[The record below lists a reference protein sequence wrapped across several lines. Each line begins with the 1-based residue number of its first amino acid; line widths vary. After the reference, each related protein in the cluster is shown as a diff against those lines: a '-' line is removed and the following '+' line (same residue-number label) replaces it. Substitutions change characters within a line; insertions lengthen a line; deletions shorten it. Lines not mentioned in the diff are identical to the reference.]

1 MVSEK
6 VVVKNKSGIHAR
18 PAGELAVVAK
28 KCNSDVIIL
37 TGNKIVNPKSIL
49 NLMAAT
55 IHKGTE
61 ITVQCSGDTEK
72 EDLKMMIDAIS
83 SGLGEDE

>member
-1 MVSEK
+1 MVREK

-18 PAGELAVVAK
+18 PAGELAAVAK
-28 KCNSDVIIL
+28 RCNSDVIIL

-61 ITVQCSGDTEK
+61 VTVQCSGDTEK
-72 EDLKMMIDAIS
+72 EDLNLLIDAIN